1 MLCNTGDNVAVKGDP
16 LLSVIMSDSEG
27 MSCVGEDVIV
37 DVVLL

>member
-1 MLCNTGDNVAVKGDP
+1 MCNTGDNVVVKGDT
-16 LLSVIMSDSEG
+16 LQSVIMIDSEG